1 MWAVNDVNDVIF
13 NNWCE
18 RNKVQLRQWAYSIYQ
33 FTSLNSSSSDVDQ
46 LISKA
51 IEATITSLN
60 RETQRTIDAAIS
72 QARHEK
78 DLIFQN
84 ERCELLHQIQILQD
98 RISMADEH
106 ARTAVEKALNDESS
120 LTRSAIRAAEAERK
134 EIQDRHHQEISK
146 FIQDYMLVQASSVK
160 KGASAEVEY
169 EQMLMDLYPDSA
181 VERCGQSAGSCDIQM
196 RLSQNA
202 RPILLEI
209 KAYTRN
215 VPHREVNKFERDLS
229 TQQCHGILVSAT
241 SGITH
246 RANMTVQLVDNQW
259 VAVFLPHHKRNE
271 DSLRVAIDLI
281 HNGPW
286 SKKMDADNN
295 TERRLNEQHLAQ
307 INELLRQL
315 MLRDTR
321 IIEQLK
327 AAQRSLSTSLIKD
340 LTSAILTDSK
350 ENEGEEEEE
359 EEIKIQLKCDQC
371 DYTCGTKG
379 GLTRHKNKMHA
390 STKLVSV
397 DLVDTI

>member
-1 MWAVNDVNDVIF
+1 MWSSDDVNDIVF
-13 NNWCE
+13 TSWCE
-18 RNKVQLRQWAYSIYQ
+18 RNKTQLRQWAYSIYQ
-33 FTSLNSSSSDVDQ
+33 FTSITGSSTDDQ
-46 LISKA
+46 TISKA
-51 IEATITSLN
+51 IETTIASLN
-60 RETQRTIDAAIS
+60 RETQSKIDAAVN
-72 QARHEK
+72 QVQKER
-78 DLIFQN
+78 DLAFKT
-84 ERCELLHQIQILQD
+84 ERCELLHQIQVLQD
-98 RISMADEH
+98 RIAMADEH

-120 LTRSAIRAAEAERK
+120 VTRLAIRAAEAERK

-146 FIQDYMLVQASSVK
+146 FIQDYMMIQASSVR

-169 EQMLMDLYPDSA
+169 EQLLMDLFPDSA

-196 RLSQNA
+196 RLSPNA

-215 VPHREVNKFERDLS
+215 VPLREVSKFERDLS
-229 TQQCHGILVSAT
+229 TQQCHGVLVSAT

-259 VAVFLPHHKRNE
+259 VAIYLPHHKRNE
-271 DSLRVAIDLI
+271 ESLRVAIDLI

-286 SKKMDADNN
+286 TKKNDTTD
-295 TERRLNEQHLAQ
+295 TDKRLDEKQLAQ

-340 LTSAILTDSK
+340 LTKALLSEPESTEMDP
-350 ENEGEEEEE
+350 EEEEKE
-359 EEIKIQLKCDQC
+359 VVQLECDKC

-379 GLTRHKNKMHA
+379 GLTRHKNKSHA
-390 STKLVSV
+390 SA
-397 DLVDTI
+397 